1 MNPMRPGNALY
12 HALRSGTAGEQGQ
25 CGRELIIL
33 PDGTSVS
40 DDAFFALAS
49 SMAHALVGAGAKPGD
64 RIAVQVEK
72 SVAALALYIACV
84 QAGLAFLP
92 LNTAYT
98 EYELDYFIKD
108 AEPSVF
114 VVDPLQEDKL
124 RGLTNDNN
132 VILLTLSNTGA
143 GSLTEAASNYKEP
156 FVTVDRGSDDLAAI
170 LYTSGT
176 TGRSK
181 GAMLTQD
188 NLLSNAR
195 TLVEAWQFTSADVLL
210 HALPIFHTHGLFVA
224 CNVIFIA
231 GGRLLF
237 QPAFNVDSIIQA
249 MPQASCLMGVP
260 TFYTRLLAD
269 ERFDRSLVAHMRLF
283 ISGSA
288 PLLSETHKAFT
299 KRTGLSI
306 LERYGMTETN
316 MNTSNPYIGERI
328 AGTVGL
334 PLPGVEIR
342 VLDQDSGEICDTG
355 QIGMLHVRGPNV
367 FAGYWRMPDKTREE
381 LLGDGFF
388 ITGDLASIDTAGYVT
403 IAGRDKD
410 LIISAGYNIY
420 PGEIEL
426 LLDAV
431 PGVLESA
438 VVGAPHADLGE
449 AGVAVIVRDDSA
461 DGNALNETTLLESI
475 KDKLA
480 RFKQPRAV
488 VFVALLPR
496 NMMGKVQKKELR
508 RDVCLQFA

>member
-1 MNPMRPGNALY
+1 MRSVQQCNALY
-12 HALRSGTAGEQGQ
+12 HALRSGEMAEQAQ
-25 CGRELIIL
+25 SSRELFIL

-40 DDAFFALAS
+40 DNAFFALAS
-49 SMAHALVGAGAKPGD
+49 SMAHALVGVGAKPGD

-84 QAGLAFLP
+84 QAGLVFLP
-92 LNTAYT
+92 LNTDYT
-98 EYELDYFIKD
+98 VHELDYFLKD
-108 AEPSVF
+108 AEPGVF
-114 VVDPLQEDKL
+114 VVDPHKEDKL
-124 RGLTNDNN
+124 RELTNDND
-132 VILLTLSNTGA
+132 VVLFTLSQAGD
-143 GSLTEAASNYKEP
+143 GSLIDAAEYHQQQ
-156 FVTVDRGSDDLAAI
+156 FVTVARRNDDLVAI

-181 GAMLTQD
+181 GAMLTQE

-195 TLVEAWQFTSADVLL
+195 TLVEAWQFTNADVLL

-237 QPAFNVDSIIQA
+237 QPSFNIDSIIQA
-249 MPQASCLMGVP
+249 LPQASCLMGVP

-269 ERFDRSLVAHMRLF
+269 KRLNRSLVGHIRLF

-288 PLLSETHKAFT
+288 PLLRDTHRAFT
-299 KRTGLSI
+299 KRTGLCI

-316 MNTSNPYIGERI
+316 MNTSNPYFGERI

-334 PLPGVEIR
+334 PLPGVEVR

-355 QIGMLHVRGPNV
+355 KIGMLHVRGPNV
-367 FAGYWRMPDKTREE
+367 FVGYWRMPDKTRDE
-381 LLGDGFF
+381 LLEDGFF

-449 AGVAVIVRDDSA
+449 AGVAVVVRENSA
-461 DGNALNETTLLESI
+461 VGDALDETTLLESI

-480 RFKQPRAV
+480 RFKQPRVV
-488 VFVALLPR
+488 VFVAHLPR
-496 NMMGKVQKKELR
+496 NTMGKIQKKELR
-508 RDVCLQFA
+508 RDVRLRFT

>member
-1 MNPMRPGNALY
+1 M
-12 HALRSGTAGEQGQ
+12 
-25 CGRELIIL
+25 IL
-33 PDGTSVS
+33 PDGTSIS
-40 DDAFFALAS
+40 DQTFFAKVS
-49 SMAHALVGAGAKPGD
+49 GMAHALVDAGAVPGD

-72 SVAALALYIACV
+72 SVAALALYVACV
-84 QAGLAFLP
+84 QAGLVFLP

-98 EYELDYFIKD
+98 AYELDYFIKD
-108 AEPSVF
+108 AEPSIF
-114 VVDPLQEDKL
+114 VVDPQQENKL
-124 RGLTNDNN
+124 RDLTNDND
-132 VILLTLSNTGA
+132 VALLTLSGA
-143 GSLTEAASNYKEP
+143 GSGSLTEAASRHQEP
-156 FVTVDRGSDDLAAI
+156 FVTVARGSNDLAAI

-181 GAMLTQD
+181 GAMLTQE

-195 TLVEAWQFTSADVLL
+195 TLIEAWQFTSADVLL

-249 MPQASCLMGVP
+249 IPQASCLMGVP

-288 PLLSETHKAFT
+288 PLLSETHVAFT
-299 KRTGLSI
+299 KRTGLNI

-316 MNTSNPYIGERI
+316 MNTSNPYIGRRI

-342 VLDQDSGEICDTG
+342 VLDQDTGEACGTD

-367 FAGYWRMPDKTREE
+367 FAGYWRKPDKTREE
-381 LLGDGFF
+381 LLEDGFF
-388 ITGDLASIDTAGYVT
+388 ITGDLASIDAAGYVT

-449 AGVAVIVRDDSA
+449 AGVAVIVRDESA
-461 DGNALNETTLLESI
+461 DGSALDETTLLESI
-475 KDKLA
+475 KNKLA

-508 RDVCLQFA
+508 RDVRSQFA